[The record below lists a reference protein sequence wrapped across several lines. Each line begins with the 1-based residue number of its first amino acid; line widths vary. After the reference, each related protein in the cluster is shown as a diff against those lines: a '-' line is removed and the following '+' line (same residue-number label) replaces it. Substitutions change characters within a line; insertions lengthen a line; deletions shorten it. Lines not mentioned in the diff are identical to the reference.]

1 MIVEFHIATTKSANQ
16 NTDLISA
23 GSVLTAVDSH
33 IKHCLLILLKCV
45 KAQVTGRISYLFNRS
60 KNILNIEHI
69 FGISIKGGLLNSLS
83 MNI

>member
-1 MIVEFHIATTKSANQ
+1 MIVEFCIVTTKSANQ

-45 KAQVTGRISYLFNRS
+45 KAQVAGRISYLLIGVKIS
-60 KNILNIEHI
+60 LTLSI
-69 FGISIKGGLLNSLS
+69 FSGYQ
-83 MNI
+83 